1 MTRGRKMSSPA
12 AAAAVTTARAILFA
26 AAFLMVAAIPARA
39 QSGRGRG
46 VGPQPPSA
54 QQAEPQV
61 PVPQDER
68 PISAGQIQRWFEAY
82 TVLQAQEALGLTE
95 AQYGRFVTRLKS
107 LQEIRRRH
115 QQARNKIL
123 NQLRQLTTADGRAV
137 ATPDES
143 AIAEQLRLL
152 RDEDDRGAADLRK
165 AYEGVDETLTVTQ
178 QGRYRTFEE
187 RMEQQKLELLLRA
200 RQNARANRA
209 RGK

>member
-1 MTRGRKMSSPA
+1 MT
-12 AAAAVTTARAILFA
+12 RAILLVT
-26 AAFLMVAAIPARA
+26 FLMAAAIPAGA
-39 QSGRGRG
+39 EQSGRGRG
-46 VGPQPPSA
+46 VGAQPPSA
-54 QQAEPQV
+54 QQAAPQV
-61 PVPQDER
+61 PVPQDEEGR

-137 ATPDES
+137 AAPDES

-152 RDEDDRGAADLRK
+152 RDEDDRGSADLRK
-165 AYEGVDETLTVTQ
+165 AYDGVDETLTVTQ
-178 QGRYRTFEE
+178 QGRFRTFEE